1 MPNISRLIM
10 NIVQLNQYIEK
21 IARCIQIVHSYSSQS
36 PYEYWNAKGDVQYG
50 SVCFC
55 IKKSRMRSNTI
66 TYDAVL
72 YYGDRVVDTPSN
84 KEQIWSDANNVIQN
98 IVGTINIQSDGEV
111 TVSYP
116 YDITNFEQKFA
127 DNLAGAYATLSI
139 ETKGIGE
146 CGDLLYGYEEED
158 KIKLESIVK
167 TITVNGEYDIT
178 SSKDYD
184 AISDVKVIVDIPLQE
199 KSIEIDRNGH
209 HNVSPDEGYEGLSN
223 VGVIVNVVPDPR
235 DTFASI
241 GYNDET
247 AGNFL
252 NQFSDDLE
260 VSKRIL
266 DEWNSTGSSAV
277 DMRKWKDDTV
287 YFPVVDLTMKPSSME
302 FNFNEWLKLQF
313 VPSLDFTGRTYASR
327 LFHNCTS
334 LKNIGNINGTER
346 VNNMGFMFTGCS
358 SLTSV
363 PQLITSSVTNM
374 QSMFWGCKSLTSI
387 PLLDTS
393 KVNNMESMFYGCSS
407 LTSIPLLD
415 TSSVTSMNS
424 MFEGCSS
431 LTSIPQLDTSNV
443 TDMSDMFDG
452 CTSLTSIPQMDTSK
466 VKKTGYMFDG
476 CTSLTS
482 IPLLDYNSVTDLG
495 YMFGFGSLNK
505 LTDLGGFKDLKVS
518 SSSYFLDR
526 VPNATVESLMNVIN
540 NLYDLT
546 ANGLS
551 GKTINFGTTN
561 LNKLTDEQKA
571 VATAKGW
578 TLT

>member
-1 MPNISRLIM
+1 M

-21 IARCIQIVHSYSSQS
+21 IARCIQIVHSYTSQS

-98 IVGTINIQSDGEV
+98 IVGTINMQSDGEV
-111 TVSYP
+111 SVSYP

-139 ETKGIGE
+139 DTRGVGE

-184 AISDVKVIVDIPLQE
+184 AISDVKVIV
-199 KSIEIDRNGH
+199 
-209 HNVSPDEGYEGLSN
+209 NVA
-223 VGVIVNVVPDPR
+223 PDPK

-241 GYNDET
+241 GYNEET
-247 AGNFL
+247 AGGFL
-252 NQFSDDLE
+252 NQFSGDLE
-260 VSKRIL
+260 LSKRIL
-266 DEWNSTGSSAV
+266 DEWNSTGSSAI
-277 DMRKWKDDTV
+277 DISKWMNDTV
-287 YFPVVDLTMKPSSME
+287 YFPAVDLTMKPTSMK
-302 FNFNEWLKLQF
+302 FIFQGWPKLQV
-313 VPSLDFTGRTYASR
+313 VPSLDFTGWTSTMI
-327 LFHNCTS
+327 LFNDCFS
-334 LKNIGNINGTER
+334 LKHIENITGTEKITNMNSMFDGCTLLTSIPQMDTSN
-346 VNNMGFMFTGCS
+346 VTNMGGMFNDCSSLTSIPQMDTSSVTYMGSMFDGCS
-358 SLTSV
+358 SLTSI
-363 PQLITSSVTNM
+363 PQMDTSSVT
-374 QSMFWGCKSLTSI
+374 SMYFMFSDCKSLTSI
-387 PLLDTS
+387 PQMDTS
-393 KVNNMESMFYGCSS
+393 NVTNMGYMFSGCSS

-415 TSSVTSMNS
+415 CSSVTYTVS
-424 MFEGCSS
+424 
-431 LTSIPQLDTSNV
+431 P
-443 TDMSDMFDG
+443 
-452 CTSLTSIPQMDTSK
+452 
-466 VKKTGYMFDG
+466 
-476 CTSLTS
+476 
-482 IPLLDYNSVTDLG
+482 
-495 YMFGFGSLNK
+495 FGFSNMDK
-505 LTDLGGFKDLKVS
+505 ITDLGGFKDLKIS
-518 SSSYFLDR
+518 WDYGFIDR

-551 GKTINFGTTN
+551 GQTLKFGTTN
-561 LNKLTDEQKA
+561 LNKLTADQIA
-571 VATAKGW
+571 VATNKGW
-578 TLT
+578 NLT

>member
-10 NIVQLNQYIEK
+10 DIVQLNQYIEK
-21 IARCIQIVHSYSSQS
+21 IARCIQIVHSYTSQS

-98 IVGTINIQSDGEV
+98 IVGTINMQGDGEV
-111 TVSYP
+111 SVSYP
-116 YDITNFEQKFA
+116 YDIANFEQKFA

-199 KSIEIDRNGH
+199 KSIEINSNGH

-223 VGVIVNVVPDPR
+223 VGVIVSVAPDPK

-247 AGNFL
+247 ASKFL

-260 VSKRIL
+260 LSKRIL
-266 DEWNSTGSSAV
+266 DEWNSTGSSEV
-277 DMRKWKDDTV
+277 DMSKWKNDAV
-287 YFPVVDLTMKPSSME
+287 YFPAVDLTIKSTNMGFSFYNWP
-302 FNFNEWLKLQF
+302 KLQV
-313 VPSLDFTGRTYASR
+313 VPALDFTGRTSAYN
-327 LFHNCTS
+327 LFHRCSS
-334 LKNIGNINGTER
+334 LRYVGNITGTER
-346 VNNMGFMFTGCS
+346 
-358 SLTSV
+358 
-363 PQLITSSVTNM
+363 I
-374 QSMFWGCKSLTSI
+374 
-387 PLLDTS
+387 
-393 KVNNMESMFYGCSS
+393 
-407 LTSIPLLD
+407 
-415 TSSVTSMNS
+415 
-424 MFEGCSS
+424 
-431 LTSIPQLDTSNV
+431 
-443 TDMSDMFDG
+443 TDMSSMFSG
-452 CTSLTSIPQMDTSK
+452 CSSLTSIPQMDTSN
-466 VKKTGYMFDG
+466 VTSMDGMFNGCSSLTSIPQMDTSRVTDMRELFQDCSSLTSIPQMDTSNVTRVGYMFYD
-476 CTSLTS
+476 CDSLTS
-482 IPLLDYNSVTDLG
+482 IPLLDYSSITEIG
-495 YMFGFGSLNK
+495 YMFGFGTLNK
-505 LTDLGGFKDLKVS
+505 LTDLGGFKDLKVNS
-518 SSSYFLDR
+518 GSYFLDR

-571 VATAKGW
+571 VAVNKGW

>member
-1 MPNISRLIM
+1 M

-98 IVGTINIQSDGEV
+98 IVGTINMQGDGEV

-139 ETKGIGE
+139 ETRGIGE

-184 AISDVKVIVDIPLQE
+184 AISDVKVIV
-199 KSIEIDRNGH
+199 
-209 HNVSPDEGYEGLSN
+209 NVAPN
-223 VGVIVNVVPDPR
+223 PK

-241 GYNDET
+241 GYNDVT
-247 AGNFL
+247 AGGFL
-252 NQFSDDLE
+252 QQFSDDLE
-260 VSKRIL
+260 LSKRIL
-266 DEWNSTGSSAV
+266 DEWNSTGSSSV
-277 DMRKWKDDTV
+277 DMKKWKNDAV
-287 YFPVVDLTMKPSSME
+287 YFPAVDLTMKPTSMGFSFE
-302 FNFNEWLKLQF
+302 SWSKLQS
-313 VPSLDFTGRTYASR
+313 VPDLDFTGRTSTNNLFYA
-327 LFHNCTS
+327 
-334 LKNIGNINGTER
+334 
-346 VNNMGFMFTGCS
+346 CS
-358 SLTSV
+358 SLRYV
-363 PQLITSSVTNM
+363 GNITGTDNVIGM
-374 QSMFWGCKSLTSI
+374 GSMFSYCKLLTSI
-387 PLLDTS
+387 PQMDTS
-393 KVNNMESMFYGCSS
+393 NVTNMESMF
-407 LTSIPLLD
+407 T
-415 TSSVTSMNS
+415 
-424 MFEGCSS
+424 GCSS
-431 LTSIPQLDTSNV
+431 LTSIPQLDTSKV
-443 TDMSDMFDG
+443 TGMNSMFSN
-452 CTSLTSIPQMDTSK
+452 CSSLTSIPQLDTSK
-466 VKKTGYMFDG
+466 VTSMSGMFYY
-476 CTSLTS
+476 CSSLTS
-482 IPLLDYNSVTDLG
+482 IPLLDCSSVTYTSAPFG
-495 YMFGFGSLNK
+495 YTSLDK

-518 SSSYFLDR
+518 WNYNFLER

-551 GKTINFGTTN
+551 GQTLKFGTTN

-571 VATAKGW
+571 VAINKGW

>member
-1 MPNISRLIM
+1 M

-98 IVGTINIQSDGEV
+98 IVGTINMQGDGEV

-139 ETKGIGE
+139 DTRGTGE
-146 CGDLLYGYEEED
+146 CGDLLYGYEGSQED
-158 KIKLESIVK
+158 IKLESIVK

-184 AISDVKVIVDIPLQE
+184 AISDVKVIV
-199 KSIEIDRNGH
+199 
-209 HNVSPDEGYEGLSN
+209 NVA
-223 VGVIVNVVPDPR
+223 PDPK
-235 DTFASI
+235 DTFATI

-247 AGNFL
+247 AGGFL
-252 NQFSDDLE
+252 NQFSEDLE
-260 VSKRIL
+260 LSKRIL
-266 DEWNSTGSSAV
+266 DEWNSTGSSAI
-277 DMRKWKDDTV
+277 DIGKWMDDTV
-287 YFPVVDLTMKPSSME
+287 YFPAVDLTMKPTGMAIR
-302 FNFNEWLKLQF
+302 FYNWKKLQV
-313 VPSLDFTGRTYASR
+313 VPSLNFTGRTSAQH
-327 LFHNCTS
+327 LFQGCS
-334 LKNIGNINGTER
+334 LLRYVGNITGTE
-346 VNNMGFMFTGCS
+346 
-358 SLTSV
+358 
-363 PQLITSSVTNM
+363 
-374 QSMFWGCKSLTSI
+374 
-387 PLLDTS
+387 
-393 KVNNMESMFYGCSS
+393 
-407 LTSIPLLD
+407 
-415 TSSVTSMNS
+415 SVTSMYYTFS
-424 MFEGCSS
+424 GCS
-431 LTSIPQLDTSNV
+431 
-443 TDMSDMFDG
+443 
-452 CTSLTSIPQMDTSK
+452 SLTSIPQMDTSNVTNMESMFTSCTSLTSIPQMNTSK
-466 VKKTGYMFDG
+466 VTTMYYMFNNCASLTSIPQMDTRNVQNMNSMFGNCKSLTSIPQIDTSKVTTMYSMFEYCISLTSIPQMNTSKVNNMGYMFSD
-476 CTSLTS
+476 CVSLTS
-482 IPLLDYNSVTDLG
+482 IPLLDCSSVTSTYGPLG
-495 YMFGFGSLNK
+495 FFTLNK

-518 SSSYFLDR
+518 WSSYFLDNA
-526 VPNATVESLMNVIN
+526 PNATVESLMNVIN

-551 GKTINFGTTN
+551 GKTLKFGTTN
-561 LNKLTDEQKA
+561 LNKLTADQIA
-571 VATAKGW
+571 VATNKGW

>member
-1 MPNISRLIM
+1 M

-72 YYGDRVVDTPSN
+72 YYGDRVVDSPSN

-98 IVGTINIQSDGEV
+98 MVGTINMQSGGEV
-111 TVSYP
+111 SVSYP

-139 ETKGIGE
+139 ETRGIGE

-199 KSIEIDRNGH
+199 KSIEIDSNGH

-223 VGVIVNVVPDPR
+223 VEVVVNVTPDPK

-247 AGNFL
+247 AGGFL
-252 NQFSDDLE
+252 NQFSADLE
-260 VSKRIL
+260 LSKRIL
-266 DEWNSTGSSAV
+266 DEWNRTGGSSV
-277 DMRKWKDDTV
+277 DMRQWKNDAV
-287 YFPVVDLTMKPSSME
+287 YFPAVDLTMKPTGMDFRFDEYS
-302 FNFNEWLKLQF
+302 KLQV
-313 VPSLDFTGRTYASR
+313 VPSLDFTGKTSTSS
-327 LFHNCTS
+327 LFYNCSS
-334 LKNIGNINGTER
+334 LISVGNLTGTER
-346 VNNMGFMFTGCS
+346 V
-358 SLTSV
+358 TSM
-363 PQLITSSVTNM
+363 S
-374 QSMFWGCKSLTSI
+374 SMFYNCKSLTSI
-387 PLLDTS
+387 PQLNTS
-393 KVNNMESMFYGCSS
+393 SVSFMSSMFEGCSSLTAIPPMDTKNVTNTGGMFKNCTSLTAIPPMDTKNVTDMHGWMGGMFEGCSSLTAIPPMDTKNVTDMRSLFEGCSSLTTIPQLNTSSVKRTGYMFNDCSS

-415 TSSVTSMNS
+415 FSSVT
-424 MFEGCSS
+424 E
-431 LTSIPQLDTSNV
+431 I
-443 TDMSDMFDG
+443 
-452 CTSLTSIPQMDTSK
+452 
-466 VKKTGYMFDG
+466 
-476 CTSLTS
+476 
-482 IPLLDYNSVTDLG
+482 G
-495 YMFGFGSLNK
+495 YMFGFGFLNK
-505 LTDLGGFKDLKVS
+505 LTDLGGFKDLKANA
-518 SSSYFLDR
+518 SSYFLDR

-571 VATAKGW
+571 VAINKGW

>member
-1 MPNISRLIM
+1 M

-21 IARCIQIVHSYSSQS
+21 IARCIQIVHSYTSQS

-98 IVGTINIQSDGEV
+98 IVGTINMQSDGDV

-127 DNLAGAYATLSI
+127 DNIAGAYATLSI

-167 TITVNGEYDIT
+167 TITVNGEYDVT

-184 AISDVKVIVDIPLQE
+184 AISDVKVIV
-199 KSIEIDRNGH
+199 
-209 HNVSPDEGYEGLSN
+209 NVAPN
-223 VGVIVNVVPDPR
+223 PK

-241 GYNDET
+241 GYDEEN
-247 AGNFL
+247 AGVFL
-252 NQFSDDLE
+252 QQFSNDLE

-266 DEWNSTGSSAV
+266 DEWNSTGSSAI
-277 DMRKWKDDTV
+277 DMSKWKNNTV
-287 YFPVVDLTMKPSSME
+287 YFPAVDLTMKPTNM
-302 FNFNEWLKLQF
+302 NFRFDSWPKLQF
-313 VPSLDFTGRTYASR
+313 VPALDFTGRTSTLY
-327 LFHNCTS
+327 LFYKCNS
-334 LKNIGNINGTER
+334 LKYIGNITGTER
-346 VNNMGFMFTGCS
+346 VTDMSNMFSGCE
-358 SLTSV
+358 SLTSI
-363 PQLITSSVTNM
+363 PQLDTSSVQDMRYIFHECKSLTSIPQMDTSNVTDM
-374 QSMFWGCKSLTSI
+374 NGMNGMFYYCESLTSIPQMDTSNVNDMSYMFYYCESLTSIPQMDTSSVQDMRYIFHECKSLTSI
-387 PLLDTS
+387 PLLDC
-393 KVNNMESMFYGCSS
+393 G
-407 LTSIPLLD
+407 
-415 TSSVTSMNS
+415 SVTN
-424 MFEGCSS
+424 
-431 LTSIPQLDTSNV
+431 TSAP
-443 TDMSDMFDG
+443 
-452 CTSLTSIPQMDTSK
+452 
-466 VKKTGYMFDG
+466 
-476 CTSLTS
+476 
-482 IPLLDYNSVTDLG
+482 
-495 YMFGFGSLNK
+495 FGWGSLNK

-518 SSSYFLDR
+518 WSSNFLDR

-551 GKTINFGTTN
+551 GKTLKFGTTN

-571 VATAKGW
+571 VAINKGW

>member
-1 MPNISRLIM
+1 M

-98 IVGTINIQSDGEV
+98 IVGTINMQGDGEV

-139 ETKGIGE
+139 DTRGTGE

-167 TITVNGEYDIT
+167 TITINGEYDIT

-184 AISDVKVIVDIPLQE
+184 AISDVKVIV
-199 KSIEIDRNGH
+199 
-209 HNVSPDEGYEGLSN
+209 NVT
-223 VGVIVNVVPDPR
+223 PDPK

-241 GYNDET
+241 GYNDVT
-247 AGNFL
+247 AGGFL
-252 NQFSDDLE
+252 NQFSEDLE
-260 VSKRIL
+260 LSKRIL
-266 DEWNSTGSSAV
+266 DEWNSTGSSSV
-277 DMRKWKDDTV
+277 DINKWKNDTV
-287 YFPVVDLTMKPSSME
+287 YFPAVDLTMKPTGMN
-302 FNFNEWLKLQF
+302 FDFNEWKKLQV
-313 VPSLDFTGRTYASR
+313 VPSLDLTGRTSAYR
-327 LFHNCTS
+327 LFYKCS
-334 LKNIGNINGTER
+334 LLKFVGNLTGTES
-346 VNNMGFMFTGCS
+346 VTNMSSMFYNCS
-358 SLTSV
+358 SLTSG
-363 PQLITSSVTNM
+363 PQM
-374 QSMFWGCKSLTSI
+374 
-387 PLLDTS
+387 DTS
-393 KVNNMESMFYGCSS
+393 KVTNMGSMFYGCK
-407 LTSIPLLD
+407 
-415 TSSVTSMNS
+415 
-424 MFEGCSS
+424 
-431 LTSIPQLDTSNV
+431 
-443 TDMSDMFDG
+443 
-452 CTSLTSIPQMDTSK
+452 SLTSIPQMDTSK
-466 VKKTGYMFDG
+466 VTNMYSMFTNCSSLTSIPQMDTSKVTNMGSMFSVCSSLTSIPQMDTSKVTNMGSMFNGCSSLTSIPQMDTSSVPDMSSMFSGCKSLTSIPQMDTSSVTDMGYMFLY
-476 CTSLTS
+476 CFSLTS
-482 IPLLDYNSVTDLG
+482 IPLLDCSSITRALG
-495 YMFGFGSLNK
+495 PFGYSHLNK

-518 SSSYFLDR
+518 WSSGFLDM
-526 VPNATVESLMNVIN
+526 VPNATVESLTNVIN

-551 GKTINFGTTN
+551 GKTLKFGTTN
-561 LNKLTDEQKA
+561 LNKLTADQIA
-571 VATAKGW
+571 VATNKGW

>member
-1 MPNISRLIM
+1 MPNISRLNM

-98 IVGTINIQSDGEV
+98 IVGTINMQSDGDV
-111 TVSYP
+111 TISYP

-139 ETKGIGE
+139 DTKGIGE
-146 CGDLLYGYEEED
+146 CGDLLYGYGEED

-184 AISDVKVIVDIPLQE
+184 AISDVKVIV
-199 KSIEIDRNGH
+199 
-209 HNVSPDEGYEGLSN
+209 NVT
-223 VGVIVNVVPDPR
+223 PDPK
-235 DTFASI
+235 DTFATI
-241 GYNDET
+241 GYNEET
-247 AGNFL
+247 AGGFL
-252 NQFSDDLE
+252 NQFIDDLE
-260 VSKRIL
+260 LSKRIL
-266 DEWNSTGSSAV
+266 DEWNSTGSSSI
-277 DMRKWKDDTV
+277 DISKWKNDAV
-287 YFPVVDLTMKPSSME
+287 YFPAIDLTMKPTNMR
-302 FNFNEWLKLQF
+302 FGFDEWLKLQV
-313 VPSLDFTGRTYASR
+313 VPPLDFTGRTSMFR
-327 LFHNCTS
+327 LFYNCSS
-334 LKNIGNINGTER
+334 LKNIENITGTES
-346 VNNMGFMFTGCS
+346 VTNMEYMFYRCESLTSVPYFDTKNVRSMLGMFLSCT

-363 PQLITSSVTNM
+363 PQ
-374 QSMFWGCKSLTSI
+374 
-387 PLLDTS
+387 
-393 KVNNMESMFYGCSS
+393 
-407 LTSIPLLD
+407 LD
-415 TSSVTSMNS
+415 TSSVTSMYQTFGYCN
-424 MFEGCSS
+424 S
-431 LTSIPQLDTSNV
+431 LTSV
-443 TDMSDMFDG
+443 
-452 CTSLTSIPQMDTSK
+452 PQMDTK
-466 VKKTGYMFDG
+466 NVNTMMFMLNG

-482 IPLLDYNSVTDLG
+482 IPLLDCSSITDTYSPFG
-495 YMFGFGSLNK
+495 YGDLKK
-505 LTDLGGFKDLKVS
+505 LTDLGGFKDLKISWS
-518 SSSYFLDR
+518 SNFLDR

-546 ANGLS
+546 ANGLK
-551 GKTINFGTTN
+551 GQTLKFGTTN

>member
-1 MPNISRLIM
+1 M

-98 IVGTINIQSDGEV
+98 IVGTINMQSDGDV
-111 TVSYP
+111 SVSYP

-139 ETKGIGE
+139 ETRGIGE

-167 TITVNGEYDIT
+167 TFTVNGEYDIT

-199 KSIEIDRNGH
+199 KSIGIDRNGH
-209 HNVSPDEGYEGLSN
+209 HNVTPDEGYEGLSN
-223 VGVIVNVVPDPR
+223 VEVIVSVVPDPK

-241 GYNDET
+241 GYNEET
-247 AGNFL
+247 AGSFL
-252 NQFSDDLE
+252 NQFSADLE
-260 VSKRIL
+260 LSKRLL
-266 DEWNSTGSSAV
+266 DEWNSTGSSSV
-277 DMRKWKDDTV
+277 DMNKWKDDAV
-287 YFPVVDLTMKPSSME
+287 YFPAVDLTMKPTSM
-302 FNFNEWLKLQF
+302 NFRFDEYSKLQV
-313 VPSLDFTGRTYASR
+313 VPSLDFTGRTDTR
-327 LFHNCTS
+327 NLFYNCPS
-334 LKNIGNINGTER
+334 LKSVGNLTGTER
-346 VNNMGFMFTGCS
+346 VTIMNGMFYGCS
-358 SLTSV
+358 SLTSI
-363 PQLITSSVTNM
+363 PQMDTSKVT
-374 QSMFWGCKSLTSI
+374 SMCGWSGGMFEGCTSLTSI

-393 KVNNMESMFYGCSS
+393 KVTDMNSMFSNCSSLTSIPQMDTSNVKKTGYMFSNCSS

-415 TSSVTSMNS
+415 YS
-424 MFEGCSS
+424 
-431 LTSIPQLDTSNV
+431 
-443 TDMSDMFDG
+443 
-452 CTSLTSIPQMDTSK
+452 
-466 VKKTGYMFDG
+466 
-476 CTSLTS
+476 
-482 IPLLDYNSVTDLG
+482 SVTDLG
-495 YMFGFGSLNK
+495 YIFGFGSLNK
-505 LTDLGGFKDLKVS
+505 LTDLGGFKDFKINA
-518 SSSYFLDR
+518 SSYFLDR

-561 LNKLTDEQKA
+561 LNKLTDEQKS

-578 TLT
+578 SLT